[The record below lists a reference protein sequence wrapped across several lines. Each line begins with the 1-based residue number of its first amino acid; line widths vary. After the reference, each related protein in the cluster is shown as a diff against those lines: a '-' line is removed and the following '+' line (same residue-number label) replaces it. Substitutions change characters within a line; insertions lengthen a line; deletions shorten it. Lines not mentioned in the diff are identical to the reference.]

1 MPAPPKQ
8 LTQARVLTAVL
19 INLLATPGLG
29 SLMCRRRIAGIGQ
42 LALAVSGFCLLV
54 PWILL
59 ASYDRGMQ
67 MINDSPPAGPPGWL
81 WKLGVIF
88 FGGGWLWSLATSVSL
103 FRQART
109 EAWREAEK
117 IPPKI
122 TGWPS

>member
-1 MPAPPKQ
+1 MPSSPKQ

-29 SLMCRRRIAGIGQ
+29 SLMCRRRIAGISQ

-59 ASYDRGMQ
+59 AAYDRGMQ
-67 MINDSPPAGPPGWL
+67 IFNDSPPASPPGWL
-81 WKLGVIF
+81 WKLGVIL
-88 FGGGWLWSLATSVSL
+88 FGGGWLWSLATSISL
-103 FRQART
+103 FRQAQI
-109 EAWREAEK
+109 EARNEAEK

-122 TGWPS
+122 AGWPK